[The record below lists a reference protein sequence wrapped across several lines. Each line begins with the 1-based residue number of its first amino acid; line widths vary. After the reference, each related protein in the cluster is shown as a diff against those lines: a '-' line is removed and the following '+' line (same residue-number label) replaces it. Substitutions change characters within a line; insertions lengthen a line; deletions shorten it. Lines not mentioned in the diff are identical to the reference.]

1 MNETNLE
8 ELESQLPA
16 AADSVFSDAYEQA
29 IRMGLSV
36 VVAID
41 AQVIEVFPDGSK
53 STLKRSS
60 RPLTLSRAKR
70 IGRKHAQKRTSNRAP
85 WHLFECG

>member
-1 MNETNLE
+1 MKPSTIVNETDLE

-53 STLKRSS
+53 
-60 RPLTLSRAKR
+60 
-70 IGRKHAQKRTSNRAP
+70 KHIKAIKPATPAVPGQTWSLP
-85 WHLFECG
+85 

>member
-1 MNETNLE
+1 MKPSTIVNETDLD

-53 STLKRSS
+53 
-60 RPLTLSRAKR
+60 
-70 IGRKHAQKRTSNRAP
+70 KHIKTIKPATPAVPGQTWSLP
-85 WHLFECG
+85 

>member
-1 MNETNLE
+1 MNLSTGVNETNLQ

-29 IRMGLSV
+29 VRMGLSV
-36 VVAID
+36 VVAVD

-53 STLKRSS
+53 RHIKTIKPATPAVPGQTWSL
-60 RPLTLSRAKR
+60 P
-70 IGRKHAQKRTSNRAP
+70 
-85 WHLFECG
+85 